1 MVKCIA
7 AWSTFK
13 RIYFIN
19 IFSSPRNVWKNVIL
33 TLHNPLPLIQY
44 ILLLILTSDT
54 TWTTWRTADSIR
66 ITCPIIVVI
75 TPYSLSLEDWGSDS
89 SPAVEHS
96 SSDLTNTYAL
106 FKTFLTSALCRTQ
119 LWIMN
124 VNILHVLL
132 NSREIKMQ
140 QDKSKQKKAKLF
152 LLYWLCKRVAIKW
165 WKQGI

>member
-13 RIYFIN
+13 RIDFIN

-33 TLHNPLPLIQY
+33 TLHNPLPLI
-44 ILLLILTSDT
+44 S
-54 TWTTWRTADSIR
+54 
-66 ITCPIIVVI
+66 VH
-75 TPYSLSLEDWGSDS
+75 
-89 SPAVEHS
+89 SPPHPHFWYHLNHLKNSWQHQNHS
-96 SSDLTNTYAL
+96 SHHCRHHYRTHYHLRTEGQTHHQQWNTHRQ
-106 FKTFLTSALCRTQ
+106 TWQIHILCLRPFWLL